1 MIPRERF
8 GLPQV
13 LALLLLAAYLAQAL
27 WVVAQRPLERA
38 EVLFARAG
46 LEHFHGR
53 VVQVPAMPVPAALAA
68 IPFLLSGRDPEA
80 LDPDLAKWT
89 LRLPFVAFGW
99 LLGASIWYVAR
110 RLYGNA
116 GGYLALALFCFSS
129 FAYFVM
135 PGPVI
140 AGALGTFGTVF
151 VAIAA
156 AHTLYAPPRA
166 GGTLGFLLE
175 VRHRWRRV
183 LLLGTSIA
191 LALGSGDSS
200 LLVLVIA
207 LALMLYLVPERA
219 SAAAGIFLAACV
231 VAGLTLLAVHGF
243 RPGLVAEA
251 VWRAQILTAGPGS
264 SGADMLRGYWTGIL
278 RSANLALPA
287 MALAALATYCALRKA
302 RYFGNT
308 APLVMIVLL
317 VVLGMF
323 TSSDVFLGPFGMR
336 SLPFVFVFIGGT
348 FADLMEGRRR
358 RAVGVATAVLFVAYA
373 AESLTALTRL
383 QASLLR

>member
-8 GLPQV
+8 GRPQV
-13 LALLLLAAYLAQAL
+13 LALLLLGAYLAQAL
-27 WVVAQRPLERA
+27 WVVERRPLERA
-38 EVLFARAG
+38 EVLVAYAG
-46 LEHFHGR
+46 LEQFRGH
-53 VVQVPAMPVPAALAA
+53 VVQVPAMPLPAALAA
-68 IPFLLSGRDPEA
+68 LPFLVSGRDPES
-80 LDPDLAKWT
+80 LQPELAKWA

-140 AGALGTFGTVF
+140 TGALGTFGTVF

-191 LALGSGDSS
+191 LAAGSGYSS
-200 LLVLVIA
+200 LILLAIA
-207 LALMLYLVPERA
+207 LALMIYLVPERA
-219 SAAAGIFLAACV
+219 PAAAGIFLAGCV
-231 VAGLTLLAVHGF
+231 VAGVTLLAAHGF
-243 RPGLVAEA
+243 HPGLAAEA
-251 VWRAQILTAGPGS
+251 VGRMQNFSGAGS
-264 SGADMLRGYWTGIL
+264 SSGDILQGYWAGIE
-278 RSANLALPA
+278 RSANLPLMA
-287 MALAALATYCALRKA
+287 MAVFALVTYCGLRKA

-308 APLVMIVLL
+308 APLVVIVLL
-317 VVLGMF
+317 VGLGLF
-323 TSSDVFLGPFGMR
+323 TSSDVFLGPFGVR

-348 FADLMEGRRR
+348 FADLVETRRR
-358 RAVGVATAVLFVAYA
+358 RLVLLGTALLFVAYA
-373 AESLTALTRL
+373 AESLTAMTRL
-383 QASLLR
+383 QATLLR